1 MKNILV
7 ISFVIQIALSSYN
20 YSLMDHNTT
29 SPTFESNVWEPEYL
43 DYITMHYFATQ
54 GWAGW
59 TAVFGQL
66 SNFQNEL
73 KNNDGYENIAI
84 IAVGQTNISSFND
97 NFCAN
102 SDLPL
107 VMDSYPDLP
116 IRSQFAPYYD
126 SHALIILGYDGNYL
140 GHIDVSGLGTT
151 QKNYIRDILEEH
163 YEQSILGDLNTDS
176 TLNIQDII
184 LLVNLILAS
193 QQNPLADLNSDNIIN
208 VLDIIP
214 VSYTHLTLPT
224 KRIV

>member
-7 ISFVIQIALSSYN
+7 ISFIIQIALSSYN
-20 YSLMDHNTT
+20 YSLMDYNTT

-73 KNNDGYENIAI
+73 KNNDGYENIVI

-116 IRSQFAPYYD
+116 IRQQFEPYYQ
-126 SHALIILGYDGNYL
+126 SHGLVILDYQGNYL
-140 GHIDVSGLGTT
+140 AHLDVTSLGDS
-151 QKNYIRDILEEH
+151 QKNYIRSILEEN
-163 YEQSILGDLNTDS
+163 YQQSNIGDINDDS
-176 TLNIQDII
+176 LINVQDII
-184 LLVNLILAS
+184 ILVSIIL
-193 QQNPLADLNSDNIIN
+193 NDEFENTADLNYDSSVDI
-208 VLDIIP
+208 LDIIE
-214 VSYTHLTLPT
+214 LMN
-224 KRIV
+224 IIF